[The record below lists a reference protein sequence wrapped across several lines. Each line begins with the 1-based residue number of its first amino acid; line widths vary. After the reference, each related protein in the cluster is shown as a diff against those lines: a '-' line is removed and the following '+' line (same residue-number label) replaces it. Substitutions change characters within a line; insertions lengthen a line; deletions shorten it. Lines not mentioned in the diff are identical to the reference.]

1 MNISMVEHKTSRS
14 FWQRPE
20 GKTGALVLA
29 LVLAAVVFGVIN
41 LWPVIVGAFS
51 TGIGL
56 AAILLV
62 LGLVLYL
69 ALDSKMRNLIWYF
82 YKKSMRWLTGLF
94 VKIDPIS
101 ILKTYI
107 SDLKDNVKKMHRQ
120 IAQLR
125 GQMHQLQEIIYNNNK
140 SIKSNIEQA
149 SEARQRDKRNVMILK
164 SRKAG
169 RLKESNMRLEDMYN
183 RMEILYR
190 VLRRMSEN
198 SEILLED
205 LKDQVYLKDQER
217 KAILA
222 SHTAMRSAMD
232 VVKGDGDKREMF
244 DRALEAVA
252 DDVSQK
258 VGEMEEFMVMSEDF
272 MNSIDIQ
279 NGVFEEKGLQLLEKW
294 EQESDSLLLGD
305 EKVDLLLSASDN
317 EDILDLNEPVKR
329 PVREENHRNQYDS
342 FFD

>member
-1 MNISMVEHKTSRS
+1 MAKIKTSRS

-29 LVLAAVVFGVIN
+29 LILAAVIFGAIN
-41 LWPVIVGAFS
+41 LWPIIVGAFS
-51 TGIGL
+51 SGIGL
-56 AAILLV
+56 AVILIS
-62 LGLVLYL
+62 LGLVLYM
-69 ALDSKMRNLIWYF
+69 ALDPKMRNLIWYF
-82 YKKSMRWLTGLF
+82 YKKSMRWITGIF

-140 SIKSNIEQA
+140 NIQANIEQA
-149 SEARQRDKRNVMILK
+149 SEARERDKRNVMILK
-164 SRKAG
+164 TRKAG
-169 RLKESNMRLEDMYN
+169 RLKDSNMRLEDMYN

-190 VLRRMSEN
+190 VLRRMYEN

-205 LKDQVYLKDQER
+205 LKDQVFLKDQER

-232 VVKGDGDKREMF
+232 VVKGDGDKKEMF

-258 VGEMEEFMVMSEDF
+258 VGEMEEFMLMSEDF

-294 EQESDSLLLGD
+294 EQDSDSLLLGE
-305 EKVDLLLSASDN
+305 EKDDLLLSASNDQ
-317 EDILDLNEPVKR
+317 DILDLNEPLKK
-329 PVREENHRNQYDS
+329 PIREENHRNQYDS

>member
-1 MNISMVEHKTSRS
+1 MAEIKTSRS

-29 LVLAAVVFGVIN
+29 LILAAVIFGAIN
-41 LWPVIVGAFS
+41 LWPIIVGAFS
-51 TGIGL
+51 SGIGL
-56 AAILLV
+56 AVILIS
-62 LGLVLYL
+62 LGLVLYM
-69 ALDSKMRNLIWYF
+69 ALDPKMRNLIWYF
-82 YKKSMRWLTGLF
+82 YKKSMRWITGIF

-140 SIKSNIEQA
+140 NIQANIEQA
-149 SEARQRDKRNVMILK
+149 SEARERDKRNVMILK
-164 SRKAG
+164 TRKAG
-169 RLKESNMRLEDMYN
+169 RLKDSNMRLEDMYN

-190 VLRRMSEN
+190 VLRRMYEN

-205 LKDQVYLKDQER
+205 LKDQVFLKDQER

-232 VVKGDGDKREMF
+232 VVKGDGDKKEMF

-258 VGEMEEFMVMSEDF
+258 VGEMEEFMLMSEDF

-294 EQESDSLLLGD
+294 EQESDSLLLGE
-305 EKVDLLLSASDN
+305 EKDDLLLSASNDQ
-317 EDILDLNEPVKR
+317 DILDLNEPLKK
-329 PVREENHRNQYDS
+329 PIREENHRNQYDS

>member
-1 MNISMVEHKTSRS
+1 MAKIKTSRS

-29 LVLAAVVFGVIN
+29 LILAAVILGAIN
-41 LWPVIVGAFS
+41 LWPIIVGAFS
-51 TGIGL
+51 SGIGL
-56 AAILLV
+56 AVILIS
-62 LGLVLYL
+62 LGLVLYM
-69 ALDSKMRNLIWYF
+69 ALDPKMRNLIWYF
-82 YKKSMRWLTGLF
+82 YKKSMRWITGIF

-140 SIKSNIEQA
+140 NIQANIEQA
-149 SEARQRDKRNVMILK
+149 SEARERDKRNVMILK
-164 SRKAG
+164 TRKAG
-169 RLKESNMRLEDMYN
+169 RLKDSNMRLEDMYN

-190 VLRRMSEN
+190 VLRRMYEN

-205 LKDQVYLKDQER
+205 LKDQVFLKDQER

-232 VVKGDGDKREMF
+232 VVKGDGDKKEMF

-258 VGEMEEFMVMSEDF
+258 VGEMEEFMLMSEDF

-294 EQESDSLLLGD
+294 EQESDSLLLGE
-305 EKVDLLLSASDN
+305 EKDDLLLSASNDQ
-317 EDILDLNEPVKR
+317 DVLDLNEPLKK
-329 PVREENHRNQYDS
+329 PIREENHRNQYDS